1 MNKFNGIY
9 IYIHTHIYVCM
20 CVYIYIYINLKEG
33 YRFLPYQIKGK
44 RYLKKS
50 LLEDMFIDFR
60 EGGGRERK
68 RNICTPY
75 AYVGASH
82 MHPNQVWNLQHFGVW
97 DYTSTN

>member
-1 MNKFNGIY
+1 M
-9 IYIHTHIYVCM
+9 YVC
-20 CVYIYIYINLKEG
+20 IYIYINLKEG

-68 RNICTPY
+68 RNICTPTRY
-75 AYVGASH
+75 GTCNILVCGTT
-82 MHPNQVWNLQHFGVW
+82 LQPTESPGQGGKRYFLV
-97 DYTSTN
+97 YT